1 MKRRILLQSRCKS
14 SQQHCKFIFGGR
26 YLLEI
31 ISTLGLLHSGILLS
45 GFLWEISVERSRNYK
60 NLGGQTQHSQ
70 HMVCMPSIITPVFM
84 AFFSFNNVSSSL
96 TGLVCSCARR
106 GLKQLLSINVTLE
119 KHYSEQ
125 PFVDFRCGP
134 GKAEDFI
141 ICAPGDVSYRRP

>member
-1 MKRRILLQSRCKS
+1 MERRILLQRRCNN
-14 SQQHCKFIFGGR
+14 SQQHCKFIFRGR

-45 GFLWEISVERSRNYK
+45 GFLLEILVERGRNYK
-60 NLGGQTQHSQ
+60 SLGGQTHSQ
-70 HMVCMPSIITPVFM
+70 HMVCKTCIVASVSA
-84 AFFSFNNVSSSL
+84 AFFRFNAVASSL
-96 TGLVCSCARR
+96 TGLVCCCARR
-106 GLKQLLSINVTLE
+106 GLKQLLPINVTLE